1 MADIK
6 SINALNNNQSNENT
20 VVGDESDILGME
32 LHPNARDRIKEHV
45 DHFSR
50 LLLIQAKTLA
60 FSDNADIVSSSHVD
74 KALELAISEKKRRK
88 LKEVFKILGGA
99 FIGAFVSGFYNSL
112 TANEPLAIVFYVAL
126 VLTGVTLV
134 FLGIL

>member
-1 MADIK
+1 MADEK
-6 SINALNNNQSNENT
+6 SGNIMDNNQLNENT
-20 VVGDESDILGME
+20 VVGNESDILGME
-32 LHPNARDRIKEHV
+32 LHLNARNRIKEHV

-50 LLLIQAKTLA
+50 LLLIQSKTLA
-60 FSDNADIVSSSHVD
+60 FSDNADVVSSSHVD
-74 KALELAISEKKRRK
+74 KALELAISEKKRHK

-112 TANEPLAIVFYVAL
+112 VASETLAIVFYVAL